1 MNQQRWTVYETIWNH
16 YNLFSFFFWHRGIS
30 SQDQKH
36 SFVFFGGAADF
47 FDSPEMFLPQEPTR
61 GLLIQAEIN
70 LLGEHHTLSPVPKA
84 LVVEVLV
91 VLDDRTPHFAVAK
104 EISQMQ
110 WQEAASEFQWN
121 VNAWRRLKKAT
132 RIHGFFHFIHKKGI
146 LSILWRNGH
155 RHIQALADPSDAH
168 KLQPSR
174 IQNAKHINSFNMV
187 SFLKPLTKSWHDDG
201 YS

>member
-1 MNQQRWTVYETIWNH
+1 MKPYETTTI
-16 YNLFSFFFWHRGIS
+16 FSRSFFGTEEYQARIKSTLLF
-30 SQDQKH
+30 
-36 SFVFFGGAADF
+36 FFGGAADF

-110 WQEAASEFQWN
+110 
-121 VNAWRRLKKAT
+121 
-132 RIHGFFHFIHKKGI
+132 
-146 LSILWRNGH
+146 
-155 RHIQALADPSDAH
+155 
-168 KLQPSR
+168 
-174 IQNAKHINSFNMV
+174 
-187 SFLKPLTKSWHDDG
+187 
-201 YS
+201 